1 MRDDCPNFT
10 GCSRYPVACRAVTC
24 RKAFSW
30 YDKSCRIGPKIEE
43 KLGEDVEGKQGLGA
57 EFVVSKS
64 DDNEYDGEEKEAH
77 DLYRLAAEGV
87 YGGY

>member
-1 MRDDCPNFT
+1 
-10 GCSRYPVACRAVTC
+10 
-24 RKAFSW
+24 
-30 YDKSCRIGPKIEE
+30 
-43 KLGEDVEGKQGLGA
+43 LGEDVEGKQGLGA